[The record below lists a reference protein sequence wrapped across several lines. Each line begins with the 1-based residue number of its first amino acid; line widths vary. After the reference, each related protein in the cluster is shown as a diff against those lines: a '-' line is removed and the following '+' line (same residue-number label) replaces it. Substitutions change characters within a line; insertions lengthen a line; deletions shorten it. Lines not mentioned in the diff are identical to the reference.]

1 MAGNPSET
9 PAQPAQ
15 RAKQAKPNSRR
26 SCSEVQNCL
35 HVALDQ
41 NYIVGDEFQS
51 AYDHCVKVR
60 KIIDGLIRYLKHHRK
75 GPHKMTTDPS
85 ETPIQPAQRA
95 KPAQRA

>member
-9 PAQPAQ
+9 PTQPAQ

-60 KIIDGLIRYLKHHRK
+60 KIIDGLIRYLKQHQRNRPRSKAVGHPK
-75 GPHKMTTDPS
+75 D
-85 ETPIQPAQRA
+85 QPAQRA
-95 KPAQRA
+95 KRA